1 MLWIEQIHNFRQV
14 LQLVVQQ
21 IHNKSNKWSLSLT
34 LEGLRFF
41 GSLASLRGVNMTP
54 EISGL
59 CIRYHGMSY
68 IIGKV
73 IQNGVEIRSNH
84 LDITCLTQVIN
95 CLCLLFNKN
104 RQLNYFAF
112 LSYYGVSQTCPRIGR
127 KAYNMSKDAVY
138 LWEQIHKS
146 NYGRIGVRKKN
157 FHQKP

>member
-1 MLWIEQIHNFRQV
+1 MQMSVMRDMHAGLLKLYTFR
-14 LQLVVQQ
+14 
-21 IHNKSNKWSLSLT
+21 LSGLT

-41 GSLASLRGVNMTP
+41 GSLANLRGVNMTP

-104 RQLNYFAF
+104 R
-112 LSYYGVSQTCPRIGR
+112 
-127 KAYNMSKDAVY
+127 KATA
-138 LWEQIHKS
+138 
-146 NYGRIGVRKKN
+146 
-157 FHQKP
+157 